1 MIYFLIALHIIVSLA
16 LIVIVL
22 LQHGKGAEMGAS
34 FGSGGS
40 QSVFGAGG
48 GNTFMSK
55 LTTSAAIIFMLTSL
69 TLAYLGGKTGSSSIM
84 PSKGVAPK
92 PAAMPGKPA
101 PGAPAAPGS
110 PMGGAAPAQPA
121 TPAPQGAT
129 APVQKAPPAQSTPT
143 APAAAKPA
151 APAPQPAAPA
161 PQKKP

>member
-1 MIYFLIALHIIVSLA
+1 MIYLLIALHILVSLA

-55 LTTSAAIIFMLTSL
+55 LTTSAAVIFMLTSL
-69 TLAYLGGKTGSSSIM
+69 TLAYLGGHTGTSSIM
-84 PSKGVAPK
+84 PSKSAAPK
-92 PAAMPGKPA
+92 PAAMPGTPV
-101 PGAPAAPGS
+101 PGAPAQQGTT
-110 PMGGAAPAQPA
+110 APAQ
-121 TPAPQGAT
+121 
-129 APVQKAPPAQSTPT
+129 KAPAQAVPSP
-143 APAAAKPA
+143 PAAAKPA
-151 APAPQPAAPA
+151 SPASQPAAPA